1 MRYQVRAISAGR
13 LVSLELE
20 AQHAEEAVAKARS
33 QGYEVLATKSSESKG
48 LAGSKRTRF
57 PLLLFS
63 QELLSLLKAGLG
75 LVESLEGIAEK
86 EQRPDIA
93 QVLKG
98 VLEALYR
105 GQTFSAALAAYPAAF
120 PGLYTS
126 MVKASERTGDLPE
139 ALLRYI
145 GYEQQ
150 VEVLRKKLI
159 ASSIYPFLLITVGG
173 LVVLFLLGY
182 VVPRFSQIYADAGE
196 NQAWMLRLVLGWANI
211 METHGQSLLLG
222 SVVLLGLL
230 VAALMRPKVRGRI
243 MTMLWRLPT
252 IGEQMRVFQL
262 ARFYR
267 TLGMLLEGGITI
279 KQALEMAR
287 GLLTASMH
295 QSLDQ
300 ASSLIREGRSI
311 SEAMEVAGLVTPV
324 SLRML
329 RVGEKSGEMGK
340 MMEHIATLHDE
351 EIARWLEWFTR
362 LFEPLLMI
370 FIGLIIGAVVVMLYM
385 PIFELAGS
393 LQ

>member
-86 EQRPDIA
+86 EQRPEIA

-196 NQAWMLRLVLGWANI
+196 NQAWMLKLVLGWANL

-222 SVVLLGLL
+222 SLVLLGLL
-230 VAALMRPKVRGRI
+230 VGALMRPKVRGRI

>member
-13 LVSLELE
+13 LVSLEFE
-20 AQHAEEAVAKARS
+20 AQHAEEAAAKARS
-33 QGYEVLATKSSESKG
+33 QGYEVLATKSGTQG
-48 LAGSKRTRF
+48 LARSKRTRF

-63 QELLSLLKAGLG
+63 RELLSLLKAGLG

-86 EQRPDIA
+86 EQRPEIA

-98 VLEALYR
+98 VLDALYR
-105 GQTFSAALAAYPAAF
+105 GQTFSAALAAYPSAF

-196 NQAWMLRLVLGWANI
+196 NQAWMLRLVLGWADI
-211 METHGQSLLLG
+211 MEAHGQSLLLG
-222 SVVLLGLL
+222 GLVFLGLT
-230 VAALMRPKVRGRI
+230 VAALMRPGVRGRI
-243 MTMLWRLPT
+243 MTMLWRLPA

-279 KQALEMAR
+279 KQALGMAR

-295 QSLDQ
+295 QSLDK
-300 ASSLIREGRSI
+300 AAALIREGRAI
-311 SEAMEVAGLVTPV
+311 SEAMEAAGLVTPV

>member
-20 AQHAEEAVAKARS
+20 AQHAEEAAAKARS
-33 QGYEVLATKSSESKG
+33 QGYDVLATKSSEAKG
-48 LAGSKRTRF
+48 LVKSKRTRF

-93 QVLKG
+93 LVLKG

-105 GQTFSAALAAYPAAF
+105 GQTFSAALAAYPDAF
-120 PGLYTS
+120 PRLYTS

-139 ALLRYI
+139 SLLRYI

-196 NQAWMLRLVLGWANI
+196 NQAWMLRLVLGWANL

-222 SVVLLGLL
+222 SVLVLGLL
-230 VAALMRPKVRGRI
+230 VAALMRPGVRGRL

-287 GLLTASMH
+287 GLLAASMH

-300 ASSLIREGRSI
+300 ASALIREGRAI
-311 SEAMEVAGLVTPV
+311 SEAMEAAGLVTPV

>member
-20 AQHAEEAVAKARS
+20 AQHAEEAASKARS

-86 EQRPDIA
+86 EQRPEIA

-196 NQAWMLRLVLGWANI
+196 NQAWMLKLVLGWANL

-222 SVVLLGLL
+222 SLVLLGLL
-230 VAALMRPKVRGRI
+230 VGALMRPNVRGRI

>member
-86 EQRPDIA
+86 EQRPEIA

-222 SVVLLGLL
+222 SVLLLGLL

>member
-1 MRYQVRAISAGR
+1 MRYQVRAISSGR

-20 AQHAEEAVAKARS
+20 AQHAEEAASKARS

-86 EQRPDIA
+86 EQRPEIA

-196 NQAWMLRLVLGWANI
+196 KQAWMLKLVLGWANL

-222 SVVLLGLL
+222 SLVLLGLL
-230 VAALMRPKVRGRI
+230 VGALMRPKVRGRI

>member
-1 MRYQVRAISAGR
+1 MRYQVRAITGGQ

-20 AQHAEEAVAKARS
+20 AQHAEDAAAQARS
-33 QGYEVLATKSSESKG
+33 QGYEVLSTKAESKG
-48 LAGSKRTRF
+48 LRKSKRTRF

-86 EQRPDIA
+86 EQRPEVASI
-93 QVLKG
+93 LRG
-98 VLEALYR
+98 ILEALYR
-105 GQTFSAALAAYPAAF
+105 GQTLSNALTAYPQAF
-120 PGLYTS
+120 PGLYAS
-126 MVKASERTGDLPE
+126 MIKASERTGDLPE
-139 ALLRYI
+139 SLMRYI

-150 VEVLRKKLI
+150 VEVLRKKLV
-159 ASSIYPFLLITVGG
+159 ASSIYPFLLMTVGG

-182 VVPRFSQIYADAGE
+182 VVPRFSQIYADVGD
-196 NQAWMLRLVLGWANI
+196 NQPWMLKIVLGWAGM
-211 METHGQSLLLG
+211 MEAHGKTLLM
-222 SVVLLGLL
+222 VA
-230 VAALMRPKVRGRI
+230 VAAVAAFIYALMQPAIRGR
-243 MTMLWRLPT
+243 MMALLWRMPG

-267 TLGMLLEGGITI
+267 TLGMLLEGGITVS
-279 KQALEMAR
+279 QAMEMAR
-287 GLLTASMH
+287 GLLTASFH
-295 QSLDQ
+295 DSLGR
-300 ASSLIREGRSI
+300 ASALIREGRSI
-311 SEAMEVAGLVTPV
+311 SEAMESAGLVTPV

-329 RVGEKSGEMGK
+329 RVGEKSGDMGR

>member
-1 MRYQVRAISAGR
+1 MRYQVRALSAGQ
-13 LVSLELE
+13 LVTLEYE
-20 AQHAEEAVAKARS
+20 AQHADEAAGKARS
-33 QGYEVLATKSSESKG
+33 QGYEVLATKAGREG
-48 LAGSKRTRF
+48 LLQRKRSRF
-57 PLLLFS
+57 PLLMFS

-86 EQRPDIA
+86 EQRPEVA
-93 QVLKG
+93 QVLRG

-105 GQTFSAALAAYPAAF
+105 GQTFSAALATFPNAF
-120 PGLYTS
+120 TGLYTS

-159 ASSIYPFLLITVGG
+159 ASSIYPVLLMTVGG

-182 VVPRFSQIYADAGE
+182 VVPRFSQIYADTGE
-196 NQAWMLRLVLGWANI
+196 NQAWMLKLVLGWARI
-211 METHGQSLLLG
+211 METHGHILLMAGVGMMVALG
-222 SVVLLGLL
+222 
-230 VAALMRPKVRGRI
+230 VALSRPTVRGKL
-243 MTMLWRLPT
+243 MALLWRIPT
-252 IGEQMRVFQL
+252 LGEQMRVFQL

-267 TLGMLLEGGITI
+267 TLGMLLEGGITVT
-279 KQALEMAR
+279 QALEMAR
-287 GLLTASMH
+287 GLLAASMH
-295 QSLDQ
+295 QSLGQ
-300 ASSLIREGRSI
+300 AATMIKEGRAI
-311 SEAMEVAGLVTPV
+311 SEAMEAAGLVTPV

-329 RVGEKSGEMGK
+329 RVGEKSGEMGR

-351 EIARWLEWFTR
+351 EISRWLEWFTR

>member
-33 QGYEVLATKSSESKG
+33 QGYEVLAAKSSESKG

-211 METHGQSLLLG
+211 METHGQSLLFG

>member
-33 QGYEVLATKSSESKG
+33 QGYEVLATKSSESKR

-105 GQTFSAALAAYPAAF
+105 GQTFSAALAAYPTAF

-196 NQAWMLRLVLGWANI
+196 NQAWMLSLVLGWANI

-300 ASSLIREGRSI
+300 ASNLIREGRSI

>member
-20 AQHAEEAVAKARS
+20 AQHAEEAASKARS

-86 EQRPDIA
+86 EQRPEIA

-196 NQAWMLRLVLGWANI
+196 NQAWMLKLVLGWANL

-222 SVVLLGLL
+222 SLVLLGLL
-230 VAALMRPKVRGRI
+230 VGALMRPKVRGRI

>member
-33 QGYEVLATKSSESKG
+33 QGYEVLATKSSESKR

>member
-1 MRYQVRAISAGR
+1 MRYQVRAIAGGQ

-20 AQHAEEAVAKARS
+20 AQHAEEAAAQARS
-33 QGYEVLATKSSESKG
+33 QGYEVLSTKRESTG
-48 LAGSKRTRF
+48 LGQSKLTKF

-86 EQRPDIA
+86 EQRPEVANILRGILD
-93 QVLKG
+93 
-98 VLEALYR
+98 ALYR
-105 GQTFSAALAAYPAAF
+105 GQTLSNALTAYPHAF
-120 PGLYTS
+120 PGLYAA
-126 MVKASERTGDLPE
+126 MIKASERTGDLPE
-139 ALLRYI
+139 SLMRYI

-150 VEVLRKKLI
+150 VEVLRKKLV

-182 VVPRFSQIYADAGE
+182 VVPRFSQIYADVGD
-196 NQAWMLRLVLGWANI
+196 NQPWMLKVVLAWAGI
-211 METHGQSLLLG
+211 IETHGQTLLIAA
-222 SVVLLGLL
+222 
-230 VAALMRPKVRGRI
+230 VAGVAVAIYALMQPTIRGR
-243 MTMLWRLPT
+243 MMALLWRMPGV
-252 IGEQMRVFQL
+252 GEQMRVFQL

-267 TLGMLLEGGITI
+267 TLGMLLEGGITVS
-279 KQALEMAR
+279 QALEMAR
-287 GLLTASMH
+287 GLLTASFH
-295 QSLDQ
+295 DSLSK
-300 ASSLIREGRSI
+300 ASTLIREGRSI
-311 SEAMEVAGLVTPV
+311 SEAMEAAGLVTPV

-329 RVGEKSGEMGK
+329 RVGEKSGEMGR

>member
-1 MRYQVRAISAGR
+1 MRYQVRAISGGR

-20 AQHAEEAVAKARS
+20 AQHADEAAAKARS
-33 QGYEVLATKSSESKG
+33 QGYEVLTTKAEQQG
-48 LAGSKRTRF
+48 LLKAKRTRF

-75 LVESLEGIAEK
+75 LVESLEGIVEK
-86 EQRPDIA
+86 EQRPEIA
-93 QVLKG
+93 QILKG

-105 GQTFSAALAAYPAAF
+105 GQTLSAALSAYPTAF

-159 ASSIYPFLLITVGG
+159 ASSIYPFLLITVGS

-182 VVPRFSQIYADAGE
+182 VVPRFSQIYADAGD
-196 NQAWMLRLVLGWANI
+196 NQAWMLKLVLGWAHI
-211 METHGQSLLLG
+211 METHGQALLLG
-222 SVVLLGLL
+222 SVLLLGL
-230 VAALMRPKVRGRI
+230 VIAALMRPGVRGRLI
-243 MTMLWRLPT
+243 KLLWRLPT
-252 IGEQMRVFQL
+252 VGEQMRVFQL

-267 TLGMLLEGGITI
+267 TLGMLLEGGITVT
-279 KQALEMAR
+279 QALEMAR

-295 QSLDQ
+295 QSLGK
-300 ASSLIREGRSI
+300 AAALIREGRAI
-311 SEAMEVAGLVTPV
+311 SEAMEAAGLVTPV

>member
-13 LVSLELE
+13 LVSLEFE
-20 AQHAEEAVAKARS
+20 AQHAEEAAAKARS
-33 QGYEVLATKSSESKG
+33 QGYEVLATKSGAQG
-48 LAGSKRTRF
+48 LARSKRTRF

-86 EQRPDIA
+86 EQRPEIA

-98 VLEALYR
+98 VLDALYR
-105 GQTFSAALAAYPAAF
+105 GQTFSTALAAYPSAF

-196 NQAWMLRLVLGWANI
+196 NQAWMLRLVLGWADI
-211 METHGQSLLLG
+211 MEAHGQSLLLG
-222 SVVLLGLL
+222 GVVFLGLV
-230 VAALMRPKVRGRI
+230 VAALMRPGVRGRI

-287 GLLTASMH
+287 GLLTVSMH
-295 QSLDQ
+295 QSLDK
-300 ASSLIREGRSI
+300 AAALIREGRSI
-311 SEAMEVAGLVTPV
+311 SEAMEAAGLVTPV

>member
-1 MRYQVRAISAGR
+1 MRYQVRAISSGR

-20 AQHAEEAVAKARS
+20 AQHAEEAASKARS

-86 EQRPDIA
+86 EQRPEIA

-196 NQAWMLRLVLGWANI
+196 NQAWMLKLVLGWANL

-222 SVVLLGLL
+222 SLVLLGLL
-230 VAALMRPKVRGRI
+230 VGALMRPKVRGRI

>member
-1 MRYQVRAISAGR
+1 MRFQVRALSAGQ
-13 LVSLELE
+13 LVTLEYE
-20 AQHAEEAVAKARS
+20 AQHADEAAGKARS
-33 QGYEVLATKSSESKG
+33 QGYEVLATKAEREG
-48 LAGSKRTRF
+48 LLQRKRSRF
-57 PLLLFS
+57 PLLMFS

-86 EQRPDIA
+86 EQRPEVA
-93 QVLKG
+93 QVLRG

-105 GQTFSAALAAYPAAF
+105 GQTFSAALASFPHAF
-120 PGLYTS
+120 TGLYTS

-159 ASSIYPFLLITVGG
+159 ASSIYPVLLMTVGG

-182 VVPRFSQIYADAGE
+182 VVPRFSQIYADTGE
-196 NQAWMLRLVLGWANI
+196 NQAWMLKLVLGWARI
-211 METHGQSLLLG
+211 LETHGH
-222 SVVLLGLL
+222 VLLIGGVGLL
-230 VAALMRPKVRGRI
+230 VALGVALSRPSVRGKL
-243 MTMLWRLPT
+243 MSLLWRIPT
-252 IGEQMRVFQL
+252 VGEQMRVFQL

-267 TLGMLLEGGITI
+267 TLGMLLEGGITVT
-279 KQALEMAR
+279 QALAMAS
-287 GLLTASMH
+287 GLLAASMH
-295 QSLDQ
+295 QSLGQ
-300 ASSLIREGRSI
+300 AASMIKEGRAI
-311 SEAMEVAGLVTPV
+311 SEAMEAAGLVTPV

-329 RVGEKSGEMGK
+329 RVGEKSGEMGR

-351 EIARWLEWFTR
+351 EISRWLEWFTR

>member
-1 MRYQVRAISAGR
+1 MRYQVRAISGGR
-13 LVSLELE
+13 LVSLEFE
-20 AQHAEEAVAKARS
+20 AQHAEEAAAKARS
-33 QGYEVLATKSSESKG
+33 QGYEVLATKSGSQG
-48 LAGSKRTRF
+48 LTGNRRTRF

-86 EQRPDIA
+86 EQRPEIA

-98 VLEALYR
+98 VLDALYR
-105 GQTFSAALAAYPAAF
+105 GQTFSAALAAYPSAF

-196 NQAWMLRLVLGWANI
+196 NQAWMLRLVLGWADL
-211 METHGQSLLLG
+211 MDAHGQSLLLG
-222 SVVLLGLL
+222 GVVCIGLA
-230 VAALMRPKVRGRI
+230 VAALMRPGVRGRLL
-243 MTMLWRLPT
+243 TMLWRLPT
-252 IGEQMRVFQL
+252 LGEQMRVFQL

-287 GLLTASMH
+287 GLLTSSMH
-295 QSLDQ
+295 QSLDK
-300 ASSLIREGRSI
+300 AATLIREGKSI
-311 SEAMEVAGLVTPV
+311 SEAMEAAGLVTPV

-329 RVGEKSGEMGK
+329 RVGEKSGEMGR